1 MSLHIDET
9 PGLTV
14 SELRAN
20 ARRLARRC
28 GGKLGLRGRLTAAQL
43 MSTSTNMGHENC
55 GTAVGEIS
63 RGLKLLAKELG
74 RPVIALSQL
83 PRGAESH

>member
-28 GGKLGLRGRLTAAQL
+28 GGKLGLIVVDYLQL
-43 MSTSTNMGHENC
+43 SS
-55 GTAVGEIS
+55 
-63 RGLKLLAKELG
+63 
-74 RPVIALSQL
+74 
-83 PRGAESH
+83 